1 MGERI
6 LYYSM
11 RKKRLV
17 YENLFTLYLRRVEVF
32 RLNAAV
38 FPGE

>member
-17 YENLFTLYLRRVEVF
+17 YENLFTLYLRCVEVF
-32 RLNAAV
+32 RIDAAL
-38 FPGE
+38 FPCE

>member
-17 YENLFTLYLRRVEVF
+17 YENLFTLYLRCVEVL
-32 RLNAAV
+32 RLYAPL